1 LPNFRFDK
9 ASNLARHAKVFL
21 RNSKSSNSLDA
32 AQGAEQQVERAGN
45 RERFQR
51 SQAEYE
57 QRLRSQID
65 SRRPELIRLRTE
77 LRVPK
82 VRRKEREKILS
93 DRTTMEYIELKTKRK
108 RLQQEVFEL
117 QRQLQAAK
125 EQRAEGE
132 AVTGALPDFV
142 LIGVDK
148 AGTTSFYDLLTQH
161 PLVERAAVKELHFFN
176 DLFGEGVEWYRRCFP
191 TPRWKDGRRT
201 ITGEATP
208 IYLSHPHAAKRM
220 SQTIPQA
227 RFIVLL
233 RNPVDRAY
241 SHYQMLVRRGY
252 EPLTFEKAIEAE
264 EARSRG
270 ERDKLP
276 EDEHYTV
283 FNLGRFSYLSRSL
296 YVDQLVRW
304 FEFIGN
310 EQTLV
315 LKSEDYFE
323 SPQETMRLVLDFIDL
338 PDWEPETWEVRS
350 KYGKVKQQM
359 NPSTRRRLEEYF
371 EPHNRRLYELLGKDF
386 GW

>member
-1 LPNFRFDK
+1 
-9 ASNLARHAKVFL
+9 
-21 RNSKSSNSLDA
+21 
-32 AQGAEQQVERAGN
+32 
-45 RERFQR
+45 
-51 SQAEYE
+51 
-57 QRLRSQID
+57 
-65 SRRPELIRLRTE
+65 
-77 LRVPK
+77 
-82 VRRKEREKILS
+82 
-93 DRTTMEYIELKTKRK
+93 MEYIELKTKRK
-108 RLQQEVFEL
+108 RLKQEVFEL
-117 QRQLQAAK
+117 QRQLQAAR

-142 LIGVDK
+142 LIGAPK

-201 ITGEATP
+201 ITGEASP
-208 IYLSHPHAAKRM
+208 IYLTRPHAAKRM

-227 RFIVLL
+227 RFIALL

-283 FNLGRFSYLSRSL
+283 VNLGRFSYLSRSL